1 MTKRNNFFKTFCKIS
16 KALGTTLG
24 KKKLLDLIVQ
34 SAIDTMEA
42 KAACLFL
49 ADEEKDMFVPTAQ
62 KGLSD
67 NYLHASPLRAQKI
80 VDEMLKEGYLSF
92 YDATT
97 DSRLENL
104 EAKKAEGIAS
114 ILSVPVTVKEKAIG
128 VLSLYTAEH
137 RDFSKDEI
145 DFLSAL
151 AEQGGIAI
159 EQSRL
164 FERINQNSMLFL
176 DLASS
181 INSTLDIRKVLHI
194 LTAEIAEALG
204 MKGVLIRLLN
214 HETGNLDLVASY
226 GLSEEFQN
234 KGPVSIQKSIAQAL
248 KGETVIIEQV
258 SKDNRLQ
265 YKEEILKEGVIS
277 MLCVPIKAREEV
289 IGVMSLF
296 SSAARKYPEDVII
309 LVNALAHTGGL
320 AIQNASMYLNLQED
334 KKSLEEDIWSYR
346 SWF

>member
-1 MTKRNNFFKTFCKIS
+1 MTKRNNYFKTFCKIS
-16 KALGTTLG
+16 KAFGTTLS
-24 KKKLLDLIVQ
+24 KKKLLDLIVL

-49 ADEEKDMFVPTAQ
+49 ADEEKDAFVPMAQ

-67 NYLHASPLRAQKI
+67 NYLHASPLQANKI
-80 VDEMLKEGYLSF
+80 VDEMLTIGYLSF

-114 ILSVPVTVKEKAIG
+114 ILSVPVMVKEKTIG
-128 VLSLYTAEH
+128 VLSLYTKEH
-137 RDFSKDEI
+137 RNFSKDEI

-151 AEQGGIAI
+151 ADQGGIAI

-164 FERINQNSMLFL
+164 FERINKNSILFL

-181 INSTLDIRKVLHI
+181 INSTLDIKKVLHI
-194 LTAEIAEALG
+194 LTAEISEALG

-214 HETGNLDLVASY
+214 HKTGNLDLVASY
-226 GLSEEFQN
+226 GLSEAFQN
-234 KGPVSIQKSIAQAL
+234 KGPVSIKKSIALAL
-248 KGETVIIEQV
+248 KGETVIIEDV
-258 SKDNRLQ
+258 SADNRLQ
-265 YKEEILKEGVIS
+265 YKEEIMKEGVVS

-296 SSAARKYPEDVII
+296 SATYRKYPEDVVV

>member
-1 MTKRNNFFKTFCKIS
+1 MTKKNNYFKTFCRIS
-16 KALGTTLG
+16 KAFGTTLG
-24 KKKLLDLIVQ
+24 KEKLLDLIVH
-34 SAIDTMEA
+34 SAIDTMDA

-49 ADEEKDMFVPTAQ
+49 ADEEKDVFVPMAQ

-67 NYLHASPLRAQKI
+67 NYLHASPIQAKKV

-114 ILSVPVTVKEKAIG
+114 ILSVPVMVKEKAIG
-128 VLSLYTAEH
+128 VLSLYTAEY

-145 DFLSAL
+145 NFLSAL
-151 AEQGGIAI
+151 ADQGGIAI

-181 INSTLDIRKVLHI
+181 INSTLDIKQVLHI
-194 LTAEIAEALG
+194 LTAEISEALE

-248 KGETVIIEQV
+248 KGETVIIENV
-258 SKDNRLQ
+258 STDNRLQ
-265 YKEEILKEGVIS
+265 YRKEIVKEGVVS

-296 SSAARKYPEDVII
+296 SGTTRKYPEDVII

-320 AIQNASMYLNLQED
+320 AIQNASMYLSLQED
-334 KKSLEEDIWSYR
+334 KKSLEEDIWSHR

>member
-1 MTKRNNFFKTFCKIS
+1 MAKKNNYFNTFCKIS
-16 KALGTTLG
+16 KAFGTTLA
-24 KKKLLDLIVQ
+24 KERLLDLIIQ

-49 ADEEKDMFVPTAQ
+49 ADEEKDVFVPMAQ

-67 NYLHASPLRAQKI
+67 NYLHASPTQAKGI
-80 VDEMLKEGYLSF
+80 ADEIIKGGYLSF

-97 DSRLENL
+97 DPRLEHL

-114 ILSVPVTVKEKAIG
+114 ILSVPVTVKDKTIG
-128 VLSLYTAEH
+128 ILSLYTAEH
-137 RDFSKDEI
+137 RNFSKDEI

-151 AEQGGIAI
+151 ADQGGIAI
-159 EQSRL
+159 GRARL
-164 FERINQNSMLFL
+164 FERMRNNSLLFL

-181 INSTLDIRKVLHI
+181 INSTLDIKQVLHI
-194 LTAEIAEALG
+194 LTAETCEALG
-204 MKGVLIRLLN
+204 MKGVMLRLLN
-214 HETGNLDLVASY
+214 HKTGDLDLVASY

-234 KGPVSIQKSIAQAL
+234 KGPVSIPKSIAQAL
-248 KGETVIIEQV
+248 KGDTVVVEDV
-258 SKDNRLQ
+258 STDNRLQ
-265 YKEEILKEGVIS
+265 SKEAIMKEGVVS
-277 MLCVPIKAREEV
+277 MICVPIKVKEEV

-296 SSAARKYPEDVII
+296 SSAERQYPEDVII

-320 AIQNASMYLNLQED
+320 AIQNASMYLSLQED

>member
-1 MTKRNNFFKTFCKIS
+1 MTRRDNYFKTFCKIS
-16 KALGTTLG
+16 KAFGTTLG
-24 KKKLLDLIVQ
+24 KKKLLDLIVR

-49 ADEEKDMFVPTAQ
+49 ADEKKDMFVPMAQ

-67 NYLHASPLRAQKI
+67 NYLHASPLKAQKT

-114 ILSVPVTVKEKAIG
+114 ILSVPVMVKEKAIG

-164 FERINQNSMLFL
+164 FERINKNSMLFL

-234 KGPVSIQKSIAQAL
+234 KGPVSIKKSIAQAL

-296 SSAARKYPEDVII
+296 SSTARRFPEDVII